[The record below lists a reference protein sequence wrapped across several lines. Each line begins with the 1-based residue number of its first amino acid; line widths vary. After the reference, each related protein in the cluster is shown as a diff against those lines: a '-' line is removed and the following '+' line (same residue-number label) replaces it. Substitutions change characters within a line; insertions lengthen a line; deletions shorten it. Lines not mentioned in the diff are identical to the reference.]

1 MYFRDAYVYRSY
13 CSAARS
19 REVRGS
25 LRKNGVK
32 VIIKMLAFSKS
43 VLADVELLCIVDG
56 MELDLDKLL
65 MYLYILELFVSAKE
79 VISLDS

>member
-1 MYFRDAYVYRSY
+1 M
-13 CSAARS
+13 
-19 REVRGS
+19 
-25 LRKNGVK
+25 
-32 VIIKMLAFSKS
+32 IIKNVRS
-43 VLADVELLCIVDG
+43 VLADVELLYIVDG

>member
-1 MYFRDAYVYRSY
+1 
-13 CSAARS
+13 
-19 REVRGS
+19 
-25 LRKNGVK
+25 
-32 VIIKMLAFSKS
+32 MLA
-43 VLADVELLCIVDG
+43 DIELVCILDG